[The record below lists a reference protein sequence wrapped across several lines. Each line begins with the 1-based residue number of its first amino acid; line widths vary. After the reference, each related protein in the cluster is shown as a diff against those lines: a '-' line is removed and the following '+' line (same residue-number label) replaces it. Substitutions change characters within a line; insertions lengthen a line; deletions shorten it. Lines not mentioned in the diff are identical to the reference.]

1 MKALQVT
8 ARGQAEFVDAPEPEL
23 RPGHVLVRPR
33 HLALCGSDI
42 WFMDYAPEDRF
53 PCKVGT
59 TGHEV
64 IAEVVQVADDC
75 KGAFRPGE
83 LTLTL
88 VPDHGGMAELYLAPV
103 ENVLPLPTKKTPEE
117 YLMAQQLGTVI
128 YACIFAPSFTG
139 KTVAVIGQ
147 GSAGIWF
154 NVMCKRLGASRVIA
168 LDHHEHR
175 LAVSKFYGADFAIN
189 GAAHDVLQQF
199 ADCNEGEEADIVI
212 EAAGRESSIN
222 LSYDLAKDFEGF
234 ILQFGLPRM
243 PMQVDYGKMFWK
255 RLNVKS
261 MVHAAREPHHS
272 STRYALDLIDEE
284 LDVSRVITHRVDFE
298 DVHRA
303 FDLQRTASDGA
314 IKTLVDMP

>member
-8 ARGQAEFVDAPEPEL
+8 ARGQAEFVETPEPEM

-64 IAEVVQVADDC
+64 IAEVVRVADDC
-75 KGAFRPGE
+75 KGAFRLGE

-88 VPDHGGMAELYLAPV
+88 VPDHGGMAEFYLAPV
-103 ENVLPLPTKKTPEE
+103 ENVLPLPSRKTPEE

-128 YACIFAPSFTG
+128 YACRFAPSFIG
-139 KTVAVIGQ
+139 KTVAIIGQ

-154 NVMCKRLGASRVIA
+154 NVMCKRLGAKRVVA

-175 LAVSKFYGADFAIN
+175 LAVSEFYGADFAID
-189 GAAHDVLQQF
+189 GASEDVLEQF
-199 ADCNEGEEADIVI
+199 AACNEGEHADIVI

-222 LSYDLAKDFEGF
+222 LSFDLAKDFEGF
-234 ILQFGLPRM
+234 VLQFGLPRM

-255 RLNVKS
+255 RLNIKS
-261 MVHAAREPHHS
+261 MVHAAREPQHS
-272 STRYALDLIDEE
+272 STRYALDLIDQE
-284 LDVSRVITHRVDFE
+284 LDVSRVITHRVSFQE
-298 DVHRA
+298 VHRA
-303 FDLQRTASDGA
+303 FELQRTASDGA